1 MIYFLVESMKVLI
14 LLMLVSIGF
23 TAVVFGV
30 MMMLDKEWEIVDK
43 MLSIS
48 TILSGLALLNLI
60 IIAIFG

>member
-1 MIYFLVESMKVLI
+1 MIEFLVESMKVLI

-43 MLSIS
+43 MLAV
-48 TILSGLALLNLI
+48 TAILCGLTLINLI
-60 IIAIFG
+60 IVMMFD

>member
-1 MIYFLVESMKVLI
+1 MIEFLVNCAIVLAV
-14 LLMLVSIGF
+14 LMLVSIGV

-30 MMMLDKEWEIVDK
+30 MMILDKEWVIVDK

-48 TILSGLALLNLI
+48 SILAGLSLLNLI